1 MTEKRSA
8 QRQPTL
14 KGAVI
19 VFNNKNSTLSCTVRN
34 FSEGGAHIKVASTL
48 GVPDTFELRLTDGR
62 KKTCIVVW
70 RHAEE
75 LGVRFEA

>member
-8 QRQPTL
+8 QRQRTL

-19 VFNNKNSTLSCTVRN
+19 VFNNRNSTLSCTVRN
-34 FSEGGAHIKVASTL
+34 ASEGGAQIRVASTL
-48 GVPDTFELRLTDGR
+48 GVPDEFELRLSDGT
-62 KKTCIVVW
+62 KKSCVVVW

-75 LGVRFEA
+75 LGVRFQ

>member
-8 QRQPTL
+8 QRQRTL

-34 FSEGGAHIKVASTL
+34 ASDGGAQIRVASTL
-48 GVPDTFELRLTDGR
+48 GVPDQFELRLSDGTR
-62 KKTCIVVW
+62 KNCTVVW
-70 RHAEE
+70 RKAEE
-75 LGVRFEA
+75 MGVRFGD